1 MSNICDFIT
10 NSNIAAILCLDSN
23 GHSPLWNCSESCSRG
38 TAIEELIFQ
47 YNISVLNR
55 GHRPTF
61 VNSRGHS
68 SIIDLTLTLGKNEDI
83 QNWHVCEEYHFSDHR
98 MIEFSADFK
107 ASEFPKF
114 KKINWEHFSK
124 VFKVSDYKHHLWCD
138 DVIEKEA
145 SSFETAINSA
155 LQLSTHLQ
163 KRKQFTPKWMN
174 ADLLREKRRVIKLE
188 HTWWKNKTLEN
199 REAFN
204 SAQKSFRKMTFRA
217 KRRSWQDFCNSIEDP
232 KNMALLNKV
241 LKKGPRE
248 QIGLLK
254 KPDGSHTT
262 TPIESIH
269 LL

>member
-1 MSNICDFIT
+1 
-10 NSNIAAILCLDSN
+10 
-23 GHSPLWNCSESCSRG
+23 
-38 TAIEELIFQ
+38 
-47 YNISVLNR
+47 
-55 GHRPTF
+55 
-61 VNSRGHS
+61 
-68 SIIDLTLTLGKNEDI
+68 
-83 QNWHVCEEYHFSDHR
+83 

-199 REAFN
+199 RVAFI
-204 SAQKSFRKMTFRA
+204 SAQKS
-217 KRRSWQDFCNSIEDP
+217 
-232 KNMALLNKV
+232 
-241 LKKGPRE
+241 
-248 QIGLLK
+248 
-254 KPDGSHTT
+254 
-262 TPIESIH
+262 
-269 LL
+269 